1 MRGTLIEMIVVY
13 VLIFTFLYTKCK
25 TKHSGLKGSR
35 QSSSLVSSWLLYAC
49 ILIFSAVPKYFKFVL
64 IYKMIYQLPLCKNY
78 GFCAEFKRSNAKM
91 SASTSADWIF
101 TSHWPQPAATG
112 SLYRPQPAATGYLYD
127 PKSAATG
134 YLCDPQSKACPYV
147 LQTTICHTGVVGL

>member
-49 ILIFSAVPKYFKFVL
+49 ILIFSVVPKYFKFVL

-112 SLYRPQPAATGYLYD
+112 
-127 PKSAATG
+127 